1 MASAELR
8 FSDSV
13 ERCFRSSAAAYE
25 RGATL
30 QTAVAQ
36 RLGKLSK
43 ALLAADCPAG
53 PRADLGAG
61 TGLLASSIEARIGG
75 PQLLRLDACEA
86 LLDQEA
92 PRQAPAPRLRW
103 DLNQGL
109 PQALQGAALL
119 ASSFALQ
126 WLEGPAAQLGHW
138 CDALSPGGALL
149 LAVPCQGSFALWH
162 QSAKQ
167 ADVPCTA
174 LALPEAVEL
183 IQQAERSLELLHCR
197 QLRFSRA
204 NPGALAFLHQIKGI
218 GAHASRAPRLQPGQL
233 RRLIRHWPGPEQAI
247 VWHVLVLVGRKR

>member
-1 MASAELR
+1 MARADLR

-13 ERCFRSSAAAYE
+13 ERCFRGSAAAYE

-30 QTAVAQ
+30 QAAVAQ
-36 RLGKLSK
+36 RLGRLSE
-43 ALLAADCPAG
+43 ALLAAPPPAG

-61 TGLLASSIEARIGG
+61 TGLLASAIEARIGG
-75 PQLLRLDACEA
+75 PPLLRVDACEA
-86 LLDQEA
+86 LLNQET

-109 PQALQGAALL
+109 PQELQAAALL

-126 WLEGPAAQLGHW
+126 WLEQPAAQLGHW
-138 CDALSPGGALL
+138 CKALRPGGALL
-149 LAVPCQGSFALWH
+149 LAVPCDGSFALWH
-162 QSAKQ
+162 QSAAQ
-167 ADVPCTA
+167 AAVPCTA
-174 LALPEAVEL
+174 LPLPKAAEL
-183 IQQAERSLELLHCR
+183 IHQAEQSLELLHCR

-204 NPGALAFLHQIKGI
+204 NPGARAFLQQIKGI

-233 RRLIRHWPGPEQAI
+233 RRLIHHWPGPEQAI

>member
-1 MASAELR
+1 MASADLR

-13 ERCFRSSAAAYE
+13 ERCFRTSAAAYE

-30 QTAVAQ
+30 QAAVAQ
-36 RLGKLSK
+36 RLGFLSQ
-43 ALLAADCPAG
+43 ALLAADLPPG

-75 PQLLRLDACEA
+75 PPLLRLDACEA
-86 LLDQEA
+86 LLSQEA
-92 PRQAPAPRLRW
+92 PNKTPPPRLRW

-109 PQALQGAALL
+109 PQDLQAATLL

-126 WLEGPAAQLGHW
+126 WLEQPTAQLEHW
-138 CDALSPGGALL
+138 CHALSPGGGLL
-149 LAVPCQGSFALWH
+149 LAVPCEGSFALWH

-174 LALPEAVEL
+174 LPLPRAGEL
-183 IQQAERSLELLHCR
+183 IHQAERSLELLHCR

-204 NPGALAFLHQIKGI
+204 NPGTLAFLQQIKRI
-218 GAHASRAPRLQPGQL
+218 GAHASRAPRLQPSQL